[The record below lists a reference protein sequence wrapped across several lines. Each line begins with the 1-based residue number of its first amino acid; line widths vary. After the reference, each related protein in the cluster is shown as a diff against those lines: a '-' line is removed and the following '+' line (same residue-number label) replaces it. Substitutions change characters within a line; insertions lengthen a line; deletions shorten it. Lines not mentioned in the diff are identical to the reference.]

1 MGGIYENGRVAS
13 LERTPTCFKW
23 CFQRI
28 KQEGSKLTDEE
39 LQRYQDRISELEKD
53 IICKEE
59 ELESK
64 THLIDDLRQ
73 QLETGQAS
81 VRSFK
86 QGENIQ
92 LCCWRPIDINTNS
105 NSVSC

>member
-1 MGGIYENGRVAS
+1 MGGINENVRVAS
-13 LERTPTCFKW
+13 PERKSTLLNW

-81 VRSFK
+81 MRNFK

-92 LCCWRPIDINTNS
+92 FCCLRPTH
-105 NSVSC
+105 